1 MTGGWVPLYPPV
13 FLWTLI
19 LTLFLNKLNVHL
31 QEPFRN
37 PIQEFKISQESQLQN
52 LVIYC
57 VDEWMDKLSTISE
70 VYAISHI
77 WGLLKDIACIKC
89 LHSDECFA
97 LALFIHWDVGLMES
111 RLASNFYCNHEW
123 PQTPDPLASTSQ
135 VLSLQ
140 MCTTVPYFN
149 LTIIIHSIY
158 YFSHFPINQVSSGG
172 LIFLS
177 KVFDLP
183 YKSNAGQGSE
193 SMPFLPWN
201 SSFKTSMWGAEELA
215 KCSWYKIRSWVWA
228 WYPPKRPNM
237 VWYTYNPNSG
247 ETEAERSL
255 ELTGQPAESNLKALP
270 QKPKWMKDDWGWPL
284 SSQVHKYTDVETC
297 MYICI
302 HTHTKKNKSSCYII
316 SLTNLAW
323 FLLPILTQA

>member
-19 LTLFLNKLNVHL
+19 LTLFLNKLSVHL

-77 WGLLKDIACIKC
+77 WGILKDITCIKC
-89 LHSDECFA
+89 LHSVACFA

-111 RLASNFYCNHEW
+111 RLASNFYCNHGW

-149 LTIIIHSIY
+149 LTTIIHSIY

-177 KVFDLP
+177 KVN
-183 YKSNAGQGSE
+183 KSNTGQGSE

-201 SSFKTSMWGAEELA
+201 SALKPPCEGLKSWQSVRGTRWGPEFEPDTHL
-215 KCSWYKIRSWVWA
+215 KGQTCCG
-228 WYPPKRPNM
+228 
-237 VWYTYNPNSG
+237 T
-247 ETEAERSL
+247 
-255 ELTGQPAESNLKALP
+255 LT
-270 QKPKWMKDDWGWPL
+270 
-284 SSQVHKYTDVETC
+284 
-297 MYICI
+297 I
-302 HTHTKKNKSSCYII
+302 
-316 SLTNLAW
+316 
-323 FLLPILTQA
+323 PILGRQRQKDPWNSLVSQPRQI